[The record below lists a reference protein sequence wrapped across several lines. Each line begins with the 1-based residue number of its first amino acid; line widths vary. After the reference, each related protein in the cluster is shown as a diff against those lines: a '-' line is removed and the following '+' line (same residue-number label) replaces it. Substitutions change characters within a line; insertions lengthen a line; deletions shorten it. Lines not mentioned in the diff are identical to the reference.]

1 MTFTTWTSREP
12 AGNRLKLVR
21 THGVYS
27 ETRFLEAAMTL
38 ISRAIPALTAA
49 AILASAVP
57 AAAPAVAK
65 SNYDGQWS
73 VLIVTQKGT
82 CDRAY
87 RYPVKIDNGAV
98 GYAGDASFT
107 VSGKVG
113 PTGTVTVMVARGSQ
127 SAKGTGRLSS
137 TDGAGMWTAGSGDCS
152 GTWTAERR

>member
-1 MTFTTWTSREP
+1 MI
-12 AGNRLKLVR
+12 
-21 THGVYS
+21 
-27 ETRFLEAAMTL
+27 L

-49 AILASAVP
+49 AILAASAVP
-57 AAAPAVAK
+57 VTAAAVAK

-87 RYPVKIDNGAV
+87 RYPVKIDNGSV

-113 PTGTVTVMVARGSQ
+113 ENGAVIVKVARGSQ
-127 SAKGTGRLSS
+127 SANGQGKLSA
-137 TDGAGMWTAGSGDCS
+137 TDGSGMWIAGTGDCS
-152 GTWTAERR
+152 GTWTAERRS